1 MALCGVCELEEK
13 KYCCPRCS
21 ILYCSLPCFKQH
33 KAGPDCNAEEEEKV
47 DFKVDVEAEP
57 AGYQFTTVDTVPI
70 EKLQLLEKSEKLR
83 QLLAN
88 PHLKTFLA
96 KLDGSED
103 KGRLM
108 RKAMREPL
116 FVEFV
121 DCCLETIGEGE
132 GKQMTDEEVLE
143 AVQQQ
148 IDEES

>member
-1 MALCGVCELEEK
+1 MTLCGVCELEEK

-33 KAGPDCNAEEEEKV
+33 KAGPDCIAEEEEKV

-57 AGYQFTTVDTVPI
+57 VGYQFTTVDTVPI
-70 EKLQLLEKSEKLR
+70 EKLQLLEKSEKLQ

-88 PHLKTFLA
+88 PHLKTFLT

>member
-96 KLDGSED
+96 KLDNSED

>member
-1 MALCGVCELEEK
+1 MTLCGVCELEEK

-21 ILYCSLPCFKQH
+21 ILYCSLPCFKEH

-47 DFKVDVEAEP
+47 DFKVDLEAEP

-88 PHLKTFLA
+88 PHLKVFLA

-148 IDEES
+148 IDEEG